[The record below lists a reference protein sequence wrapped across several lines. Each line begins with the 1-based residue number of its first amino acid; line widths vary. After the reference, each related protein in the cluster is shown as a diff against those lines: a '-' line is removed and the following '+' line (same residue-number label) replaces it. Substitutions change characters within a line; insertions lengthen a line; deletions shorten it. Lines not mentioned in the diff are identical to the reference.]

1 MSTSFHNTINLSGP
15 ELRSAQSSA
24 KSQEAEI
31 LKLFRQGWQ
40 TFTPSEILRQF
51 DRQLD
56 TNVPITSIRRGI
68 TNLTTQGFLVKL
80 DDTRRGPLGKPEHLW
95 ALVQSAPTQSS
106 LFEEASL

>member
-1 MSTSFHNTINLSGP
+1 MSTSFHNTINLTGP

-40 TFTPSEILRQF
+40 TFTPSEVLRK
-51 DRQLD
+51 LD
-56 TNVPITSIRRGI
+56 TKAPITSIRRAI

-80 DDTRRGPLGKPEHLW
+80 DYTIRGPLGKPEHLW
-95 ALVQSAPTQSS
+95 ALVQSAPSQSS